1 MAEGPA
7 GDSGLLAVVTVGV
20 LAILV
25 MTVLYF
31 LQRRRSHNVQRVPA
45 GAEVSTGS
53 AGKAQPRRTTGAP
66 QPPPRT
72 GAAAPARSSRPART
86 SKFQGLRQV
95 MPVRLT
101 RGGRPA
107 TEPEFVDPVVVH
119 GSWCDSVFHATHE
132 AGGTRFA
139 IRAATVRGKEHAYG
153 GEPGQDAVGVVWSAS
168 RGALL
173 LVAADGLGSLRD
185 SGAVA
190 LTAAELA
197 LDHGARLGPGDPL
210 SEVFRRVSAGLY
222 REIERRGL
230 DGATTLVLA
239 ELRPT
244 RDGVL
249 VTTCGVGDSEA
260 WAMQPGK
267 WKALHHERVRD
278 SENITRHLPK
288 HQPAAGRD
296 PIAVRRGTV
305 VVVASDG
312 FAGALGGEG
321 SPLTRE
327 LDKHWQNPPPAVD
340 FLAQVGFQD
349 DYFNDDR
356 SAVAVWIQ

>member
-1 MAEGPA
+1 MADGPTLIA
-7 GDSGLLAVVTVGV
+7 VVGLLA
-20 LAILV
+20 LALFGWIA
-25 MTVLYF
+25 

-45 GAEVSTGS
+45 GAEVSTGR
-53 AGKAQPRRTTGAP
+53 AGKA
-66 QPPPRT
+66 PPSPS
-72 GAAAPARSSRPART
+72 GSAGPARSPRPART
-86 SKFQGLRQV
+86 STFQKWLPPKPLRFG
-95 MPVRLT
+95 
-101 RGGRPA
+101 RGGRPD
-107 TEPEFVDPVVVH
+107 TEPALVDPVVVH
-119 GSWCDSVFHATHE
+119 GSWCDSVFHATHD
-132 AGGTRFA
+132 AGGTRFV
-139 IRAATVRGKEHAYG
+139 IRAATVRGKAHAYDR
-153 GEPGQDAVGVVWSAS
+153 EPGQDAVGVGWSAA

-185 SGAVA
+185 SGTVA
-190 LTAAELA
+190 QTAAELA
-197 LDHGARLGPGDPL
+197 LDHGARIGPGDPL
-210 SEVFRRVSAGLY
+210 TEIFRRVSAGLY
-222 REIERRGL
+222 REIDRGGL
-230 DGATTLVLA
+230 EGATTLVLA

-260 WAMQPGK
+260 WVMRPGK

-288 HQPAAGRD
+288 HQPTEGHD
-296 PIAVRRGTV
+296 LVVRRGTV
-305 VVVASDG
+305 VIVGSDG

-321 SPLTRE
+321 SPLSRE
-327 LDKHWQNPPPAVD
+327 LDKHWPDPPSAVD